1 MNKLSMM
8 TAAAVFVLPAAAQA
22 KVPLVNLGELC
33 DSLALV
39 VDHPMVTGFSAWGG
53 CQTGNFIGVI
63 GKVRGSE
70 SRAIIG
76 SIEMLTRPSRHSQ
89 FLLELSYP
97 LADGGTWSLYYTEH
111 GSKTKLYQQGTYT
124 VVK

>member
-1 MNKLSMM
+1 MNNLSVV
-8 TAAAVFVLPAAAQA
+8 TAAALFILPSAAQA
-22 KVPLVNLGELC
+22 KVPLVNLGGLC

-39 VDHPMVTGFSAWGG
+39 VDHPMVSGFSAWGG
-53 CQTGNFIGVI
+53 CQTGNFVGVI
-63 GKVRGSE
+63 GKVRG

-97 LADGGTWSLYYTEH
+97 LADGGTWFLYYTEH
-111 GSKTKLYQQGTYT
+111 GSKAKLYQQGTYT
-124 VVK
+124 VVQ